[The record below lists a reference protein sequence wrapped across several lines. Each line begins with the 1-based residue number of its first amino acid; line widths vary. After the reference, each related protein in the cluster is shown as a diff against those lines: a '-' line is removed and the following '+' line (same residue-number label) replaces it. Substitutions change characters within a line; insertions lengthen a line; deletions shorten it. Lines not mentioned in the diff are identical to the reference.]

1 MKKTTTGVMSELCH
15 CYYTAVLDGLVITD
29 YFNSSLPLLL
39 RLIPTFIAEP
49 EELVY
54 ADVSI
59 LKRKKKRSELKETG
73 EEKVEYGEVNLQ
85 KCPTP
90 EEVHLGGVF
99 SLIVYA
105 EIQSGNQRGQ
115 SVIHS
120 M

>member
-1 MKKTTTGVMSELCH
+1 MCH
-15 CYYTAVLDGLVITD
+15 YYCNAVLDGLVITD
-29 YFNSSLPLLL
+29 YFISSLPLLL

-49 EELVY
+49 EELEY

-59 LKRKKKRSELKETG
+59 L
-73 EEKVEYGEVNLQ
+73 KVEYGEVNLQ

-105 EIQSGNQRGQ
+105 EIQSGYQGGQ

-120 M
+120 I